1 MFNETMAYESTSVS
15 MEAMLVVTFLMFIL
29 GCFMVTTACNCDKK
43 PDEEQDN
50 EIVVFS
56 LQL

>member
-29 GCFMVTTACNCDKK
+29 GCFMVATACTCDNK

>member
-29 GCFMVTTACNCDKK
+29 GCIMAGAACTCDNK